1 MLRVGDLL
9 TGTPVIKPDVDWF
22 GAQALEED
30 FDYYQEL
37 MEMPLEGPAIIRDA
51 LYGEIKIHGDILDMC
66 LSRTCLVVGETIV
79 IIEENRQELCR
90 VLCHTMV
97 AEDTYEW
104 KDLWVKK
111 SILQFVLD
119 NYPQYLRKI

>member
-9 TGTPVIKPDVDWF
+9 TGTPVIMPEASWF
-22 GAQALEED
+22 RAQELEEG

>member
-9 TGTPVIKPDVDWF
+9 TGTPVIKPEACWF
-22 GAQALEED
+22 RSQGLEES

-37 MEMPLEGPAIIRDA
+37 MEMPLEGPAIVRDA
-51 LYGEIKIHGDILDMC
+51 FYGEIKVHGDILDMC
-66 LSRTCLVVGETIV
+66 LSRTCLVVGEAVV
-79 IIEENRQELCR
+79 IIEENRQELCQ

-97 AEDTYEW
+97 SEDTYEW

-111 SILQFVLD
+111 GILQFVLD

>member
-66 LSRTCLVVGETIV
+66 LSRTCLVVGETAI